1 MLNLSNNNGSGN
13 SYIRFAPQA
22 NAWTNRDGE
31 EIQLKK
37 VVMDLDSVQTG
48 WLLIAAGMRDWQ
60 PDEVLG
66 AKSQS
71 PGEGYKRGFV
81 CTMFSRELGLVDWSA
96 NAYGPCK
103 GFTKIYEECFKAA
116 SDNGGKL
123 PVIEYVNSTPE
134 KVGKGN
140 TRVPNFKLVSWVA
153 RPAGMNAEDGLE
165 HWAEPEPAP
174 VNVPSRKPMYK
185 NAPAP
190 VMDDEEFF

>member
-22 NAWTNRDGE
+22 NAWTNRDGD

-37 VVMDLDSVQTG
+37 MVMDLDSVQTG
-48 WLLIAAGMRDWQ
+48 WLMIGAGVRDWQ

-81 CTMFSRELGLVDWSA
+81 VTLYSKELGLVDWSA

-103 GFTKIYEECFKAA
+103 GFEKIYNEADKAA
-116 SDNGGKL
+116 GDNGGKL
-123 PVIEYVNSTPE
+123 PVIEYVNSTAE

-153 RPAGMNAEDGLE
+153 RPAGMDADGGGE
-165 HWAEPEPAP
+165 FDSPPEPAP
-174 VNVPSRKPMYK
+174 APVRKAKP
-185 NAPAP
+185 APAP

>member
-48 WLLIAAGMRDWQ
+48 WLMIGAGVRDWQ

-81 CTMFSRELGLVDWSA
+81 VTLYSKELGLVDWSA

-103 GFTKIYEECFKAA
+103 GFEKIYNECDKAA
-116 SDNGGKL
+116 GISDGKL
-123 PVIEYVNSTPE
+123 PVIEYVNSTAE

-153 RPAGMNAEDGLE
+153 RPAGMNADGDDE
-165 HWAEPEPAP
+165 FEPEPAP
-174 VNVPSRKPMYK
+174 APVRKASKP
-185 NAPAP
+185 APAP

>member
-22 NAWTNRDGE
+22 NAWTNRDSE

-48 WLLIAAGMRDWQ
+48 WLMIGAGVRDWQ

-81 CTMFSRELGLVDWSA
+81 VTLYSKELGLVDWSA

-103 GFTKIYEECFKAA
+103 GFEKIYNECDKAA
-116 SDNGGKL
+116 DDNAGKL
-123 PVIEYVNSTPE
+123 PVIEYVNSTAE

-140 TRVPNFKLVSWVA
+140 TRVPNFKLAGWVA
-153 RPAGMNAEDGLE
+153 RPAGMNADGDDFV
-165 HWAEPEPAP
+165 EPEPVPAP
-174 VNVPSRKPMYK
+174 VRKASKP
-185 NAPAP
+185 APAP

>member
-71 PGEGYKRGFV
+71 PGEGYKRGFQV
-81 CTMFSRELGLVDWSA
+81 TLYSKELSLVDWSA
-96 NAYGPCK
+96 NSYGVCK
-103 GFTKIYEECFKAA
+103 GFEKIYNECEKSAG
-116 SDNGGKL
+116 DNAGKL
-123 PVIEYVNSTPE
+123 PVIEYINSTPE

-165 HWAEPEPAP
+165 QWAEPEPAP
-174 VNVPSRKPMYK
+174 APVRKAAKP
-185 NAPAP
+185 APAP

>member
-48 WLLIAAGMRDWQ
+48 WLMIGAGVRDWQ
-60 PDEVLG
+60 PDETLG

-81 CTMFSRELGLVDWSA
+81 VTLYSKELGLVDWSA

-103 GFTKIYEECFKAA
+103 GFEKIYNDCEKSAG
-116 SDNGGKL
+116 DNGGKL
-123 PVIEYVNSTPE
+123 PVIEYVNSTAE

-165 HWAEPEPAP
+165 QWAEPEPAP
-174 VNVPSRKPMYK
+174 APVRKAKP
-185 NAPAP
+185 APAP

>member
-22 NAWTNRDGE
+22 NAWTNRDGD

-37 VVMDLDSVQTG
+37 VVMDLDTVQTG
-48 WLLIAAGMRDWQ
+48 WLMIGAGVRDWQ

-81 CTMFSRELGLVDWSA
+81 VTLYSKELGLVDWSA

-103 GFTKIYEECFKAA
+103 GFQKIYNEADKAA
-116 SDNGGKL
+116 GDNDGKL
-123 PVIEYVNSTPE
+123 PVIEYVNSTAE

-153 RPAGMNAEDGLE
+153 RPAGMNADGEDFV
-165 HWAEPEPAP
+165 EPEPAP
-174 VNVPSRKPMYK
+174 LPVRKAAKP
-185 NAPAP
+185 APAP

>member
-48 WLLIAAGMRDWQ
+48 WLMIGAGVRDWQ

-81 CTMFSRELGLVDWSA
+81 VTLYSKELGLVDWSA

-103 GFTKIYEECFKAA
+103 GFEKIYNEADKAA
-116 SDNGGKL
+116 GDNGGKL
-123 PVIEYVNSTPE
+123 PVIEYVNSTAE

-153 RPAGMNAEDGLE
+153 RPAGMNADGGDE
-165 HWAEPEPAP
+165 FDSPPEREAAP
-174 VNVPSRKPMYK
+174 VRKAAKP
-185 NAPAP
+185 APAP

>member
-37 VVMDLDSVQTG
+37 VVMDLESVQTG
-48 WLLIAAGMRDWQ
+48 WLMIGAGVRDWQ

-81 CTMFSRELGLVDWSA
+81 VTLYSKELGLVDWSA
-96 NAYGPCK
+96 NSYGVCK
-103 GFTKIYEECFKAA
+103 GFEKIYNEADKAVG
-116 SDNGGKL
+116 DNGGKL
-123 PVIEYVNSTPE
+123 PVIEYVNSTAE

-174 VNVPSRKPMYK
+174 APVRKAAKP
-185 NAPAP
+185 APAP

>member
-37 VVMDLDSVQTG
+37 VVMDLDTVQTG
-48 WLLIAAGMRDWQ
+48 WLMIGAGVRDWQ

-81 CTMFSRELGLVDWSA
+81 VTLYSKELGLVDWSA

-103 GFTKIYEECFKAA
+103 GFEKIYNECEKVGEA
-116 SDNGGKL
+116 NIGKL
-123 PVIEYVNSTPE
+123 PVIEYVNSTAE

-165 HWAEPEPAP
+165 QWAEPEPAP
-174 VNVPSRKPMYK
+174 VPVRKAKP
-185 NAPAP
+185 APAP

>member
-1 MLNLSNNNGSGN
+1 MLNLSNNSGSGN

-60 PDEVLG
+60 PDELLG

-81 CTMFSRELGLVDWSA
+81 VTLYSKELGLVDWSA

-103 GFTKIYEECFKAA
+103 GFEKIYSEVAKAA
-116 SDNGGKL
+116 GISDGKL
-123 PVIEYVNSTPE
+123 PVIEYVNSTAE

-153 RPAGMNAEDGLE
+153 RPAGMNPDGGDKF
-165 HWAEPEPAP
+165 EPEPAP
-174 VNVPSRKPMYK
+174 APVRKAAKP
-185 NAPAP
+185 APAP
-190 VMDDEEFF
+190 AMDDDEFF

>member
-48 WLLIAAGMRDWQ
+48 WLMIGAGVRDWQ
-60 PDEVLG
+60 PDETLG

-81 CTMFSRELGLVDWSA
+81 VTLYSKELGLVDWSA

-103 GFTKIYEECFKAA
+103 GFEKIYNEADKAA
-116 SDNGGKL
+116 PITNDGKL
-123 PVIEYVNSTPE
+123 PVI
-134 KVGKGN
+134 
-140 TRVPNFKLVSWVA
+140 
-153 RPAGMNAEDGLE
+153 
-165 HWAEPEPAP
+165 
-174 VNVPSRKPMYK
+174 
-185 NAPAP
+185 
-190 VMDDEEFF
+190 

>member
-22 NAWTNRDGE
+22 NAWTNRDSE

-48 WLLIAAGMRDWQ
+48 WLMIGAGVRDWQ

-81 CTMFSRELGLVDWSA
+81 VTLYSKELGLVDWSA

-103 GFTKIYEECFKAA
+103 GFEKIYNECDKAA
-116 SDNGGKL
+116 GDNAGKL
-123 PVIEYVNSTPE
+123 PVIEYINSTPE

-153 RPAGMNAEDGLE
+153 RPAGMNADGGDE
-165 HWAEPEPAP
+165 FEPEPAP
-174 VNVPSRKPMYK
+174 APVRKASKP
-185 NAPAP
+185 APAP

>member
-1 MLNLSNNNGSGN
+1 MLNLSNNSGSGN

-22 NAWTNRDGE
+22 NAWTNRDGD

-48 WLLIAAGMRDWQ
+48 WLMIGAGVRDWQ
-60 PDEVLG
+60 PDETLG

-81 CTMFSRELGLVDWSA
+81 VTLYSKELGLVDWSA

-103 GFTKIYEECFKAA
+103 GFEKIYSDAA
-116 SDNGGKL
+116 KVADDNSGKL
-123 PVIEYVNSTPE
+123 PVIEYVNSTAE

-165 HWAEPEPAP
+165 SFAEPEPVP
-174 VNVPSRKPMYK
+174 VRKAKP
-185 NAPAP
+185 APAP

>member
-22 NAWTNRDGE
+22 NAWTNRDSE

-48 WLLIAAGMRDWQ
+48 WLMIGAGVRDWQ

-81 CTMFSRELGLVDWSA
+81 CTMFSREMGLVDWSA

-116 SDNGGKL
+116 DANPGKL

-153 RPAGMNAEDGLE
+153 RPAGMNADGGDE
-165 HWAEPEPAP
+165 FEPEPEPAP
-174 VNVPSRKPMYK
+174 VRKASKP
-185 NAPAP
+185 APAP

>member
-1 MLNLSNNNGSGN
+1 
-13 SYIRFAPQA
+13 
-22 NAWTNRDGE
+22 
-31 EIQLKK
+31 
-37 VVMDLDSVQTG
+37 MDLDSVQTG
-48 WLLIAAGMRDWQ
+48 WLMIGAGVRDWQ

-81 CTMFSRELGLVDWSA
+81 VTLYNKEIGLVDWSA

-103 GFTKIYEECFKAA
+103 GFEKIYSEAAKAA
-116 SDNGGKL
+116 PITNDGKL
-123 PVIEYVNSTPE
+123 PVIEYVNSTAE

-153 RPAGMNAEDGLE
+153 RPAGMNADGEDFV
-165 HWAEPEPAP
+165 EPEPAP
-174 VNVPSRKPMYK
+174 LPVRKAKP
-185 NAPAP
+185 APAP

>member
-71 PGEGYKRGFV
+71 PGEGYKRGFQV
-81 CTMFSRELGLVDWSA
+81 TLYSKELGLVDWSA

-103 GFTKIYEECFKAA
+103 GFEKIYSEAAKAA
-116 SDNGGKL
+116 PITNDGKL
-123 PVIEYVNSTPE
+123 PVIEYVNSTAE

-153 RPAGMNAEDGLE
+153 RPVGMDANGDEF
-165 HWAEPEPAP
+165 EPEPAP
-174 VNVPSRKPMYK
+174 APVRKAKP
-185 NAPAP
+185 APAP

>member
-1 MLNLSNNNGSGN
+1 MLNLSSNSGSGN

-48 WLLIAAGMRDWQ
+48 WLMIGAGVRDWQ

-81 CTMFSRELGLVDWSA
+81 VTLYSKELGQRVDWSA
-96 NAYGPCK
+96 NSYGVCK
-103 GFTKIYEECFKAA
+103 GFEKIYNEADKAA
-116 SDNGGKL
+116 GDNRGKL

-153 RPAGMNAEDGLE
+153 RPAGMNPDAGDEF
-165 HWAEPEPAP
+165 EPEPAP
-174 VNVPSRKPMYK
+174 LPVRKAAKP
-185 NAPAP
+185 APAP

>member
-37 VVMDLDSVQTG
+37 VVMDMDSVQTG
-48 WLLIAAGMRDWQ
+48 WLMIGAGVRDWQ
-60 PDEVLG
+60 PDDVLG

-81 CTMFSRELGLVDWSA
+81 VTLYSKELGLVDWSA

-103 GFTKIYEECFKAA
+103 GFEKIYNECEKAA
-116 SDNGGKL
+116 DDNAGKL
-123 PVIEYVNSTPE
+123 PVIEYVTSTAE

-140 TRVPNFKLVSWVA
+140 TRVPNFKLAGWVA
-153 RPAGMNAEDGLE
+153 RPAGMSADGEDFV
-165 HWAEPEPAP
+165 EPEPAP
-174 VNVPSRKPMYK
+174 TPVRKAKP
-185 NAPAP
+185 APAP

>member
-48 WLLIAAGMRDWQ
+48 WLMIGAGVRDWQ

-81 CTMFSRELGLVDWSA
+81 VTLYSKELGLVDWSA

-103 GFTKIYEECFKAA
+103 GFEKIYNEADKAA
-116 SDNGGKL
+116 GDNGGKL
-123 PVIEYVNSTPE
+123 PVIEYVNSTAE

-165 HWAEPEPAP
+165 SFAEPEPAP
-174 VNVPSRKPMYK
+174 APVRKAKP
-185 NAPAP
+185 APAP

>member
-1 MLNLSNNNGSGN
+1 
-13 SYIRFAPQA
+13 
-22 NAWTNRDGE
+22 
-31 EIQLKK
+31 
-37 VVMDLDSVQTG
+37 MDLDSVQTG
-48 WLLIAAGMRDWQ
+48 WLMIGAGVRDWQ

-81 CTMFSRELGLVDWSA
+81 VTLYSKELGLVDWSA

-103 GFTKIYEECFKAA
+103 GFEKIYNEADKAA
-116 SDNGGKL
+116 GDNSGKL
-123 PVIEYVNSTPE
+123 PVIEYVNSTAE

-165 HWAEPEPAP
+165 SFAEPAP
-174 VNVPSRKPMYK
+174 VPVRKAAKP
-185 NAPAP
+185 APAP

>member
-37 VVMDLDSVQTG
+37 VVMDLDTVQTG
-48 WLLIAAGMRDWQ
+48 WLMIGAGVRDWQ

-81 CTMFSRELGLVDWSA
+81 VTLYSKELGLIDWSA

-103 GFTKIYEECFKAA
+103 GFEKIYNECDKAGEA
-116 SDNGGKL
+116 NMGKL
-123 PVIEYVNSTPE
+123 PVIEYVNSTAE

-153 RPAGMNAEDGLE
+153 RPAGMNADGDDFV
-165 HWAEPEPAP
+165 EPEPAFPAFSVP
-174 VNVPSRKPMYK
+174 VRKAAKP
-185 NAPAP
+185 APAP

>member
-1 MLNLSNNNGSGN
+1 MLNLSNNNGPVN
-13 SYIRFAPQA
+13 PYIRFAPQA

-37 VVMDLDSVQTG
+37 VVMDMDSVQTG
-48 WLLIAAGMRDWQ
+48 WLLIAAGIRDWQ
-60 PDEVLG
+60 ADEVLG

-71 PGEGYKRGFV
+71 PGEGYKRGFEV
-81 CTMFSRELGLVDWSA
+81 TFYSKELGLVSWSS

-103 GFTKIYEECFKAA
+103 GFELIYNQCDKAA
-116 SDNGGKL
+116 GDNVGKL
-123 PVIEYVNSTPE
+123 PVIEYVNSTGE

-165 HWAEPEPAP
+165 GFAEPEPAP
-174 VNVPSRKPMYK
+174 VRKAKP
-185 NAPAP
+185 APAP

>member
-48 WLLIAAGMRDWQ
+48 WLMIAAGMRDWQ

-66 AKSQS
+66 AKSQA
-71 PGEGYKRGFV
+71 PGEGDKRGFQV
-81 CTMFSRELGLVDWSA
+81 TLFSREIGLVDWSA
-96 NAYGPCK
+96 NSYGVCK
-103 GFTKIYEECFKAA
+103 GFEKIYNECEKAA
-116 SDNGGKL
+116 GDNAGKL
-123 PVIEYVNSTPE
+123 PVIEYINSTPE

-140 TRVPNFKLVSWVA
+140 TRVPNLKLVSWVA
-153 RPAGMNAEDGLE
+153 RPAGMNPDGGDE
-165 HWAEPEPAP
+165 FEPEPAP
-174 VNVPSRKPMYK
+174 LPVRKAKP
-185 NAPAP
+185 APAP

>member
-1 MLNLSNNNGSGN
+1 MLNLSNNNGPVN
-13 SYIRFAPQA
+13 PYIRFAPQA

-37 VVMDLDSVQTG
+37 VVMDMDSVQTG
-48 WLLIAAGMRDWQ
+48 WLLIAAGIRDWQ
-60 PDEVLG
+60 PDEMLG

-71 PGEGYKRGFV
+71 PGEGYKRGFEI
-81 CTMFSRELGLVDWSA
+81 TFYSKELGLVSWSS

-103 GFTKIYEECFKAA
+103 GFELIYNQCDKAA
-116 SDNGGKL
+116 GNNVGKL
-123 PVIEYVNSTPE
+123 PVIEYVNSVAE

-165 HWAEPEPAP
+165 QWADPEPAP
-174 VNVPSRKPMYK
+174 VRKAKP
-185 NAPAP
+185 APAP

>member
-48 WLLIAAGMRDWQ
+48 WLMIGAGIRDWQ
-60 PDEVLG
+60 PDETLG

-81 CTMFSRELGLVDWSA
+81 VTLYSKELGLVDWSA

-103 GFTKIYEECFKAA
+103 GFEKIYNEADKAGEA
-116 SDNGGKL
+116 NMGKL

-165 HWAEPEPAP
+165 QWAEPEPAP
-174 VNVPSRKPMYK
+174 APVRKAAKP
-185 NAPAP
+185 APAP

>member
-1 MLNLSNNNGSGN
+1 MLNLSNNNGPVN
-13 SYIRFAPQA
+13 PYIRFAPQA

-48 WLLIAAGMRDWQ
+48 WLLIGVGVRDWQ
-60 PDEVLG
+60 QDEVLG

-71 PGEGYKRGFV
+71 PGEGYKRGFEI
-81 CTMFSRELGLVDWSA
+81 TFFSRELGMVSWSS
-96 NAYGPCK
+96 NSYGPCK
-103 GFTKIYEECFKAA
+103 GFEKIYNECEKAA
-116 SDNGGKL
+116 VDNAGKL
-123 PVIEYVNSTPE
+123 PVIEYVNSTAE

-153 RPAGMNAEDGLE
+153 RPAGMNAEGEDFV
-165 HWAEPEPAP
+165 EPEPAP
-174 VNVPSRKPMYK
+174 LPVRKAKP
-185 NAPAP
+185 APAP

>member
-48 WLLIAAGMRDWQ
+48 WLMIGAGVRDWQ
-60 PDEVLG
+60 PDETLG

-81 CTMFSRELGLVDWSA
+81 ITLYNKEIGLVDWSA

-103 GFTKIYEECFKAA
+103 GFEKIYEECANK
-116 SDNGGKL
+116 DDGDGRL
-123 PVIEYVNSTPE
+123 PVIEYVNSTAE

-165 HWAEPEPAP
+165 SFADVEP
-174 VNVPSRKPMYK
+174 
-185 NAPAP
+185 APAP
-190 VMDDEEFF
+190 VRKAAKPAPAPALDDEEFF

>member
-1 MLNLSNNNGSGN
+1 MLNLSSNSGSGN

-37 VVMDLDSVQTG
+37 VVMDLDTVQTG
-48 WLLIAAGMRDWQ
+48 WLMIGAGVRDWQ
-60 PDEVLG
+60 PDVVLG

-81 CTMFSRELGLVDWSA
+81 VTLYSKELGLVDWSA

-103 GFTKIYEECFKAA
+103 GFEKIYNEAEKVADDF
-116 SDNGGKL
+116 DGKL

-165 HWAEPEPAP
+165 QWAEPEPTP
-174 VNVPSRKPMYK
+174 VRKAAKP
-185 NAPAP
+185 APAP

>member
-48 WLLIAAGMRDWQ
+48 WLMIGAGIRDWQ
-60 PDEVLG
+60 PDETLG

-81 CTMFSRELGLVDWSA
+81 VTLYSKELGLVDWSA

-103 GFTKIYEECFKAA
+103 GFEKIYNECDKAA
-116 SDNGGKL
+116 DANPGKL
-123 PVIEYVNSTPE
+123 PVIEYVNSTAE

-165 HWAEPEPAP
+165 AYAEPEPAP
-174 VNVPSRKPMYK
+174 VPVRKAAKP
-185 NAPAP
+185 APAP

>member
-48 WLLIAAGMRDWQ
+48 WLMIGAGVRDWQ

-81 CTMFSRELGLVDWSA
+81 VTLYSKELGLVDWSA

-103 GFTKIYEECFKAA
+103 GFEKIYNEADKAA
-116 SDNGGKL
+116 GDNDGKL
-123 PVIEYVNSTPE
+123 PVIEYVNSTAE

-165 HWAEPEPAP
+165 QWAEPEPAP
-174 VNVPSRKPMYK
+174 APVRKAAK
-185 NAPAP
+185 SAPAP
-190 VMDDEEFF
+190 AMDDDEFF

>member
-48 WLLIAAGMRDWQ
+48 WLMIGAGVRDWQ

-81 CTMFSRELGLVDWSA
+81 VTLYSKELGLVDWSA

-103 GFTKIYEECFKAA
+103 GFEKIYNDCDKAA
-116 SDNGGKL
+116 GDNEGKL
-123 PVIEYVNSTPE
+123 PVIEYVNSTAE

-140 TRVPNFKLVSWVA
+140 TRVPNFKLAGWVA
-153 RPAGMNAEDGLE
+153 RPAGMSADGEDFV
-165 HWAEPEPAP
+165 EPEPAP
-174 VNVPSRKPMYK
+174 APVRKASKP
-185 NAPAP
+185 APAP

>member
-1 MLNLSNNNGSGN
+1 MLNLSNNNGSGH

-37 VVMDLDSVQTG
+37 LVMDLDSVQTG
-48 WLLIAAGMRDWQ
+48 WLMIGAGVRDWQ

-81 CTMFSRELGLVDWSA
+81 VTLYSKELGLVDWSA

-103 GFTKIYEECFKAA
+103 GFEKIYNEADKAA
-116 SDNGGKL
+116 GDNDGKL
-123 PVIEYVNSTPE
+123 PVIEYVNSTAE

-165 HWAEPEPAP
+165 QWAEPEPAP
-174 VNVPSRKPMYK
+174 APVRKAAK
-185 NAPAP
+185 SAPAP
-190 VMDDEEFF
+190 AMDDDEFF

>member
-48 WLLIAAGMRDWQ
+48 WLMIGAGVRDWQ
-60 PDEVLG
+60 PDETLG

-81 CTMFSRELGLVDWSA
+81 VTLYSKELGLVDWSA

-103 GFTKIYEECFKAA
+103 GFEKIYNEADKAA
-116 SDNGGKL
+116 GDNEGKL
-123 PVIEYVNSTPE
+123 PVIEYVNSTAE

-165 HWAEPEPAP
+165 QWAEPEPAP
-174 VNVPSRKPMYK
+174 VRKASKP
-185 NAPAP
+185 APAP

>member
-1 MLNLSNNNGSGN
+1 
-13 SYIRFAPQA
+13 
-22 NAWTNRDGE
+22 
-31 EIQLKK
+31 
-37 VVMDLDSVQTG
+37 MDLDSVQTG

-81 CTMFSRELGLVDWSA
+81 VTLYSKEMGLVDWSA

-103 GFTKIYEECFKAA
+103 GFEKIYNEADKAA
-116 SDNGGKL
+116 GDNAGKL

-140 TRVPNFKLVSWVA
+140 TRVPNFKLAGWVA
-153 RPAGMNAEDGLE
+153 RPAGMDADGGE
-165 HWAEPEPAP
+165 FAEPEPAP
-174 VNVPSRKPMYK
+174 APVRKAKP
-185 NAPAP
+185 APAP

>member
-1 MLNLSNNNGSGN
+1 MLNLSNNNGPVN
-13 SYIRFAPQA
+13 PYIRFAPQA

-37 VVMDLDSVQTG
+37 VVMDMDSVQTG
-48 WLLIAAGMRDWQ
+48 WLLIAAGIRDWQ
-60 PDEVLG
+60 PDEMLG

-71 PGEGYKRGFV
+71 PGEGYKRGFEI
-81 CTMFSRELGLVDWSA
+81 TFYSKELGLVSWSS

-103 GFTKIYEECFKAA
+103 GFELIYNQCDKAA
-116 SDNGGKL
+116 GNNVGKL
-123 PVIEYVNSTPE
+123 PVIEYVNSVAE

-153 RPAGMNAEDGLE
+153 RPAGMDAADEF
-165 HWAEPEPAP
+165 EPEPVPVRKAKPAP
-174 VNVPSRKPMYK
+174 V
-185 NAPAP
+185 P